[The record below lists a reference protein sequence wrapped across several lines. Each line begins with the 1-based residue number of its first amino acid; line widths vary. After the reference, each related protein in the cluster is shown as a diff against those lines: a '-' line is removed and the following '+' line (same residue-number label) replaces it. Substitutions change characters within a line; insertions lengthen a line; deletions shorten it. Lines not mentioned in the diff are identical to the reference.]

1 MSKLDRTGERGRFL
15 RARKAEANYNGK
27 LRGVARQV
35 DKIVK
40 ALAPGGYLRDPDLL
54 DLALG
59 RYSELLQPWARSVAG
74 LMLADVSR
82 RDEKAWIE
90 HSKTMSRG
98 LRAEI
103 LNAPT
108 GAIMGDLMSSQVELI
123 TSLPLQAAERVHDLV
138 TTATYSGRRAEQIA
152 QEILRT
158 GAVTESRA
166 RLIARTEVSRAQSNL
181 TEARARYVGSDGYIW
196 RTSKD
201 GGVRDSHKEMEGKY
215 VRWGSPPTLD
225 GLVGHAGCLPNC
237 RCWAEPVIPDFADI

>member
-1 MSKLDRTGERGRFL
+1 
-15 RARKAEANYNGK
+15 
-27 LRGVARQV
+27 
-35 DKIVK
+35 
-40 ALAPGGYLRDPDLL
+40 
-54 DLALG
+54 
-59 RYSELLQPWARSVAG
+59 
-74 LMLADVSR
+74 
-82 RDEKAWIE
+82 
-90 HSKTMSRG
+90 MSRG

-108 GAIMGDLMSSQVELI
+108 GAILGDLMSSQVELI